1 MMLDTL
7 RTRLT
12 LSHILPLLILL
23 PLLNA
28 ALIYIIERQFLAPSL
43 SKDLTSQARLF
54 AELITE
60 EDALPQ
66 DAQVFQLTASRARLD
81 PNNTLMVF
89 DSAGEL
95 IYTNDP
101 QYENQIQRTI
111 KIRGLEDALTGQ
123 DLTFTNLSLLPAGE
137 DPIQVY
143 TPTFSMEQEV
153 IGAVRLTSGNDL
165 FWQLRL
171 SITLAVAGVLVL
183 ASTLGLILARG
194 IRNPVQEVTTALQQ
208 LARGRYNEDLPVR
221 GPQEVRTLVQA
232 INHLVGRL
240 RELETTRSRLLAN
253 LVHEL
258 GRPLG
263 ALRSAIEAL
272 AGGAADDP
280 QLFSDLTRGMDE
292 EASRLQY
299 LVEELNHLH
308 DQVLG
313 GLEIDLQSLSLDEWL
328 TTTLS
333 TWQQT
338 ADKKGLVWRTK
349 IPTNLPEIQID
360 RLRLGQAIGNLL
372 HNAIRYTPAGE
383 FIEVEA
389 GQADDMVWIRV
400 SDGGPGIQAGDL
412 AKIFNPF
419 FRGEQGRR
427 FKQGMGLGLSIARDN
442 VQAHGGRLEVESA
455 PGKGSH
461 FTIWLPV

>member
-1 MMLDTL
+1 MFDTL

-23 PLLNA
+23 PLLNV
-28 ALIYIIERQFLAPSL
+28 ALIYIIERQFLTPSL
-43 SKDLTSQARLF
+43 SKDLSSQARLF

-66 DAQVFQLTASRARLD
+66 DAQVFQLTANRARLD

-95 IYTNDP
+95 IFTNDP
-101 QYENQIQRTI
+101 QYENQLQQTI
-111 KIRGLEDALTGQ
+111 KIRGLEDALAGQ
-123 DLTFTNLSLLPAGE
+123 ELTFTNLGLLPASE

-143 TPTFSMEQEV
+143 TPSFSMEQEV
-153 IGAVRLTSGNDL
+153 IGVVRLTSGDDL

-171 SITLAVAGVLVL
+171 SITLAVVGVLVL

-194 IRNPVQEVTTALQQ
+194 IRNPVQEVTVALQQ
-208 LARGRYNEDLPVR
+208 LAVGRQNEDLPVR

-263 ALRSAIEAL
+263 ALRSAIQAL

-280 QLFSDLTRGMDE
+280 QLYSDLTRGMDE

-299 LVEELNHLH
+299 LVEELSHLH

-313 GLEIDLQSLSLDEWL
+313 GLEIDLQSLPLDEWL

-333 TWQQT
+333 TWQQ
-338 ADKKGLVWRTK
+338 AAEKKGLEWKTR
-349 IPTNLPEIQID
+349 IPANLPEVQID

-372 HNAIRYTPAGE
+372 HNAIRYTPAGKH
-383 FIEVEA
+383 IEVEA
-389 GQADDMVWIRV
+389 GQEGDMVWIRI
-400 SDGGPGIQAGDL
+400 SDGGPGIQAEDL

>member
-1 MMLDTL
+1 MMIDTL

-23 PLLNA
+23 PLLDV
-28 ALIYIIERQFLAPSL
+28 ALIYVIERQFLVPSI
-43 SKDLTSQARLF
+43 SKDLSSQARLF
-54 AELITE
+54 AELITVG
-60 EDALPQ
+60 DALPQ
-66 DAQVFQLTASRARLD
+66 DDQIFQLAATRARLD

-95 IYTNDP
+95 IFTNDP
-101 QYENQIQRTI
+101 RYENQIDRTI
-111 KIRGLEDALTGQ
+111 KVPSLDDALEGQ
-123 DLTFTNLSLLPAGE
+123 ELIFTNISLLPAGE

-143 TPTFSMEQEV
+143 TPSFSMEQEV
-153 IGAVRLTSGNDL
+153 LGVVRLTSGDDL
-165 FWQLRL
+165 FRQLRL
-171 SITLAVAGVLVL
+171 WITLAVVGVLFL
-183 ASTLGLILARG
+183 ATILGLILARAIG
-194 IRNPVQEVTTALQQ
+194 NPVQEVTTALHQ
-208 LARGRYNEDLPVR
+208 LARGRQNEDLPVR
-221 GPQEVRTLVQA
+221 GPREVRMLVQA

-263 ALRSAIEAL
+263 ALRSAIQAL
-272 AGGAADDP
+272 ANGAADDP
-280 QLFSDLTRGMDE
+280 QLFSNLTRGMDE

-299 LVEELNHLH
+299 VVEELDHLH

-313 GLEIDLQSLSLDEWL
+313 GLEIELQPMPIGEWL
-328 TTTLS
+328 VTTLS
-333 TWQQT
+333 TWQQ
-338 ADKKGLVWRTK
+338 AAEEKGLVWRTN
-349 IPTNLPEIQID
+349 IPGNLPEIQID
-360 RLRLGQAIGNLL
+360 KVRLGQAIGNLL
-372 HNAIRYTPAGE
+372 HNALRYTPAGNRV
-383 FIEVEA
+383 EVEA
-389 GQADDMVWIRV
+389 GQEGDMVWIRV
-400 SDGGPGIQAGDL
+400 SDGGPGIQAVDL

-442 VQAHGGRLEVESA
+442 VQAHSGRLEVEST
-455 PGKGSH
+455 PEKGSS

>member
-1 MMLDTL
+1 MFDTL

-43 SKDLTSQARLF
+43 SKELASQARFF

-60 EDALPQ
+60 EGALPQ
-66 DAQVFQLTASRARLD
+66 DSQVFQLTASRAKLD
-81 PNNTLMVF
+81 PNNALMVF
-89 DSAGEL
+89 DSTGEL
-95 IYTNDP
+95 VFTNDP
-101 QYENQIQRTI
+101 RYENQIQRTI
-111 KIRGLEDALTGQ
+111 NVRGLEDALAGQ
-123 DLTFTNLSLLPAGE
+123 ELTLTNISLMPAGE

-143 TPTFSMEQEV
+143 APSFSLEQQV
-153 IGAVRLTSGNDL
+153 LGVVRLTSGDDL

-171 SITLAVAGVLVL
+171 SITLAVVGVLVL
-183 ASTLGLILARG
+183 ASTLGLILARRIG
-194 IRNPVQEVTTALQQ
+194 NPVQEVTTALHQ
-208 LARGRYNEDLPVR
+208 LARGGQTEELPVR
-221 GPQEVRTLVQA
+221 GPREVRLLVQA

-240 RELETTRSRLLAN
+240 RELEATRHRLLAN

-263 ALRSAIEAL
+263 ALRSAIQAL

-280 QLFSDLTRGMDE
+280 QLFSNLTRGMDE
-292 EASRLQY
+292 EAVRLQY
-299 LVEELNHLH
+299 VVEELDHLH

-313 GLEIDLQSLSLDEWL
+313 GLEIDLQLLPLGEWL
-328 TTTLS
+328 ITNLS
-333 TWQQT
+333 TWQP
-338 ADKKGLVWRTK
+338 AAEGKGLTWKTK
-349 IPTNLPEIQID
+349 IPKNLPEIQID
-360 RLRLGQAIGNLL
+360 SMRLGQALGNLL
-372 HNAIRYTPAGE
+372 HNAIRYTPPGKH
-383 FIEVEA
+383 IEVEA
-389 GQADDMVWIRV
+389 GQVGDMVWIRV
-400 SDGGPGIQAGDL
+400 SDEGPGIQTGDL
-412 AKIFNPF
+412 ANIFNPF

-442 VQAHGGRLEVESA
+442 IQAHGGRLEVESVLE
-455 PGKGSH
+455 KGSS